1 MIVKTRALCDEEAQR
16 YVGVLRDAEGSE
28 LIYAAVCAVCIGIG
42 ARIGEVLTLRNADVI
57 GEDRQVRDKI
67 RRKVEKKRGKV
78 VYQEATFR
86 DPVLRSIV
94 QRYADSA
101 RRLSRWMSPDAL
113 FFTARWDGPAL
124 TYRAAWGHNRALMR
138 RAGIDPHGVAFHGQR
153 KTFLTAVFRQVHRT
167 TGDMFVALRTV
178 QRMAGHKSF
187 DTTIAYLDIREVD
200 EDAAVGAALA
210 GITAKGAA
218 E

>member
-42 ARIGEVLTLRNADVI
+42 ARIGEVLTLRNADVLTPA
-57 GEDRQVRDKI
+57 GEVREKI
-67 RRKVEKKRGKV
+67 RRKVEKKRKTF
-78 VYQEATFR
+78 YQEAVFC

-94 QRYADSA
+94 QRYAASE

-113 FFTARWDGPAL
+113 FFTARWDGPAI

-138 RAGIDPHGVAFHGQR
+138 RAGIDPRGVAFHGQR
-153 KTFLTAVFRQVHRT
+153 KTFLTAVFRQVHRD
-167 TGDMFVALRTV
+167 TGDMFTALRTV
-178 QRMAGHKSF
+178 QRMAGHKSV
-187 DTTIAYLDIREVD
+187 DTTLAYLDIQEVD
-200 EDAAVGAALA
+200 EGAAVGAALA
-210 GITAKGAA
+210 GITAGGGAR
-218 E
+218 